1 MIEREA
7 PFSEEDGASRI
18 ILKPI
23 SESGINIDNIEMPS

>member
-7 PFSEEDGASRI
+7 PLSEEDGASRI

-23 SESGINIDNIEMPS
+23 PESGTNIDSIEMPS